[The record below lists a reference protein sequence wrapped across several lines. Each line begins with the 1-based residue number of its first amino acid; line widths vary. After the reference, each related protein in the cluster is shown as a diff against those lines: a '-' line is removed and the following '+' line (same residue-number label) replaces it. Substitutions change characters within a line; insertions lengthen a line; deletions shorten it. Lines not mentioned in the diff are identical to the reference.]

1 MSIPAVG
8 GGPAQGLQRA
18 LMEAAERALAD
29 EAEMLEGTGTG
40 TASGAGT
47 ANAARAARR
56 QALARAAGSDPAA
69 PQSEE
74 AIVVEL
80 TEGESEALTVADGW
94 ITTARRGPLEVRGEP
109 VPQQF
114 AAGDVKD
121 GEAEAT
127 GAPAQSSTSAATA
140 QTGQAATAGQA
151 GQAAQTGQSGQAA
164 QTGQPGETTQTTQPQ
179 PQPGQAQQPATA
191 GQPGPA
197 SPTLAGP
204 PPGPTAQ
211 ATQSAQPGQ
220 PAPAP
225 PSTASQQPPTP
236 AAAAGP
242 SIERLI
248 VVLKQTGIDFRDA
261 YQVLREI
268 RGGEP
273 LPSRA
278 ELRAQWQAAD
288 PGAAQEHATTAP
300 ERAAVP
306 PAQQSR
312 PEDLPVDD
320 LIRDRTWHRAA
331 AADPDRAAGP
341 SLQAVVREDLASQQY
356 VAGLSTA
363 EFQRLV
369 TILGGG
375 APAWFWELRG
385 HRGLR
390 GLAERPAL
398 ARLNATRI
406 AGTRLGAWILALLG
420 MAVFWYIGVHSQ
432 IWW

>member
-8 GGPAQGLQRA
+8 GGPAHGLQRA
-18 LMEAAERALAD
+18 LMDAAERALAD
-29 EAEMLEGTGTG
+29 ELEMLDGTETG
-40 TASGAGT
+40 AASGAGT

-56 QALARAAGSDPAA
+56 QVTARAGDADPA
-69 PQSEE
+69 SLLEE

-94 ITTARRGPLEVRGEP
+94 ITAARRGPLEVEGEP
-109 VPQQF
+109 VPQRF
-114 AAGDVKD
+114 APGDVK
-121 GEAEAT
+121 GAEPEGGAEVPT
-127 GAPAQSSTSAATA
+127 GAPAPAPSSAQIG
-140 QTGQAATAGQA
+140 QTGQSSQMGQA
-151 GQAAQTGQSGQAA
+151 GQAAQAAQAPAAPAQPAASQPSQSGHPA
-164 QTGQPGETTQTTQPQ
+164 PSPD
-179 PQPGQAQQPATA
+179 QPAQGA
-191 GQPGPA
+191 
-197 SPTLAGP
+197 
-204 PPGPTAQ
+204 
-211 ATQSAQPGQ
+211 PGQ
-220 PAPAP
+220 PAP
-225 PSTASQQPPTP
+225 
-236 AAAAGP
+236 AGP

-248 VVLKQTGIDFRDA
+248 VVLKKTGIDFRDA

-288 PGAAQEHATTAP
+288 RGAWQEHAAPAP

-306 PAQQSR
+306 PPR
-312 PEDLPVDD
+312 PAEVPVDD
-320 LIRDRTWHRAA
+320 LIRDRAWHRAA
-331 AADPDRAAGP
+331 ADDPDRTAGP
-341 SLQAVVREDLASQQY
+341 SLQDVVREVPASQQY
-356 VAGLSTA
+356 VAALTTA

-369 TILGGG
+369 TVLGGV

-390 GLAERPAL
+390 GLAERPAI

-406 AGTRLGAWILALLG
+406 AGTRLGAWIVALLG
-420 MAVFWYIGVHSQ
+420 MAVLWYVGIHSQ